1 MGGDRSMKLPQLN
14 ITKHKK
20 IIGIAGGVA
29 FIVLIFVVYALEKVM
44 NNEPVIPGQSSLVN
58 QYANSKYG
66 TGLPPGSVGLVGKET
81 DPKATPETTGEIK
94 IGKFGEDPAALEKRI
109 PVTVMGVLTG
119 YPKQRGAAYDEFYG
133 YIIPESGSYKNNEMT
148 IDFHKYK
155 IMYDKKAEKQKQ
167 FMGDRVE
174 VKGEIYRQFV
184 DPKKPTKVQY
194 VVLVDTIEFA
204 TKSAEKK

>member
-1 MGGDRSMKLPQLN
+1 MTFPLLN
-14 ITKHKK
+14 QVNMNKKVFGITAGVVF
-20 IIGIAGGVA
+20 IILVGM
-29 FIVLIFVVYALEKVM
+29 VYAFDRVLR
-44 NNEPVIPGQSSLVN
+44 NEPVIPGQPSLVN
-58 QYANSKYG
+58 QYTNSKYG

-94 IGKFGEDPAALEKRI
+94 IGKFGDDPAALEQRI
-109 PVTVMGVLTG
+109 PVTVTGVLTG
-119 YPKQRGAAYDEFYG
+119 YPKQRSAAYDEFYG
-133 YIIPESGSYKNNEMT
+133 YIIPESGNYKNNEMT

-155 IMYDKKAEKQKQ
+155 IMYDKNAQKQSQ
-167 FMGDRVE
+167 FMGNRVE

>member
-1 MGGDRSMKLPQLN
+1 MTFPQFQQLAMNKKVLGITAGVVFIILVGLVYTFDR
-14 ITKHKK
+14 
-20 IIGIAGGVA
+20 
-29 FIVLIFVVYALEKVM
+29 VLR
-44 NNEPVIPGQSSLVN
+44 NEPVIPGQPSLVD
-58 QYANSKYG
+58 QYTNSKYG

-81 DPKATPETTGEIK
+81 DPKAAPETTGEIK
-94 IGKFGEDPAALEKRI
+94 IGKFGDDPAALEQRI
-109 PVTVMGVLTG
+109 PVTVTGVLTG
-119 YPKQRGAAYDEFYG
+119 YPKQRSAAYDEFYG
-133 YIIPESGSYKNNEMT
+133 YIIPESGKYKNNEMT

-155 IMYDKKAEKQKQ
+155 IMYDKNAQKQSQ

>member
-1 MGGDRSMKLPQLN
+1 MKLPQLN
-14 ITKHKK
+14 ITMNKK
-20 IIGIAGGVA
+20 TLGIAGGVA
-29 FIVLIFVVYALEKVM
+29 LIVLIFVVYALERVM
-44 NNEPVIPGQSSLVN
+44 NNEPVLPGQPSLVN
-58 QYANSKYG
+58 EYTNSKYG
-66 TGLPPGSVGLVGKET
+66 TGLPPGSVGLIGKET
-81 DPKATPETTGEIK
+81 NPSATPEATGSIK

-109 PVTVMGVLTG
+109 PVTITGVLTG
-119 YPKQRGAAYDEFYG
+119 YPKQRSAAYDEFYG
-133 YIIPESGSYKNNEMT
+133 YIIPESGTYKNNEMT

-155 IMYDKKAEKQKQ
+155 IMYDKDAQKQSQ